1 MLHGER
7 LKVPFTLPG
16 SASVMS
22 ILTLMAHA
30 RLLETYPAK
39 GDTLAEAPE
48 EVQLRFSESV
58 AAEFDPIK
66 VSDDAGNTAR
76 TTTIDPENFRGR

>member
-1 MLHGER
+1 
-7 LKVPFTLPG
+7 
-16 SASVMS
+16 
-22 ILTLMAHA
+22 
-30 RLLETYPAK
+30 LETYPAK